1 MPGSPTFHTARRPHS
16 PAPLQRGVPATRPP
30 AGHTPATRRRA
41 AGHPPQRDVPTAR
54 RHCGAASPQCDIPAP
69 GCPRN
74 AAPHGAA
81 PPPGGTP
88 AARRSHSPAPL
99 RSGIPATRHPAAPYP
114 RNTAPCSGAG
124 TLQRPPAGHTPAT
137 RRRAAGHPP
146 QRDVPTA
153 WRPCG
158 AAPPQ
163 PGTVRRCTPAAPQ
176 SPQHSG
182 ASPWRGTLCDAASPR
197 RGIPATR
204 DPRSAVSLRRG
215 IALRRRAPQRCVPC
229 GMASPQHAPPCG
241 TAPLRQGAR
250 RGALRRSASRGL
262 CAGAARPG
270 QDLPHV
276 LCRATDR
283 LVPPARGAAPVGG
296 GAWPGR
302 YSCGSTPARSRPY
315 AYASSSACQ
324 EAAITFSAT
333 PTVDHSPLPS
343 AVETS
348 TRVVD
353 SVPCLPSRMRTL

>member
-1 MPGSPTFHTARRPHS
+1 MRRPTAQH
-16 PAPLQRGVPATRPP
+16 PHRAAPLQRGVP
-30 AGHTPATRRRA
+30 
-41 AGHPPQRDVPTAR
+41 TAR
-54 RHCGAASPQCDIPAP
+54 RPCAVASPQ
-69 GCPRN
+69 R
-74 AAPHGAA
+74 
-81 PPPGGTP
+81 GTLQ
-88 AARRSHSPAPL
+88 RHT
-99 RSGIPATRHPAAPYP
+99 PATRHPAAG
-114 RNTAPCSGAG
+114 RAPCSGP
-124 TLQRPPAGHTPAT
+124 L
-137 RRRAAGHPP
+137 RAIPP
-146 QRDVPTA
+146 QH
-153 WRPCG
+153 G
-158 AAPPQ
+158 A
-163 PGTVRRCTPAAPQ
+163 V
-176 SPQHSG
+176 
-182 ASPWRGTLCDAASPR
+182 R
-197 RGIPATR
+197 RGIPRSGTSPQPGAPAERRPRSPAPCGAVLPQHRNPRSTAGHPRGAAPSATR
-204 DPRSAVSLRRG
+204 HPRDAGPPQRGTPAARCPFGGASPFGAGHRSAASPAAWHPRST
-215 IALRRRAPQRCVPC
+215 P
-229 GMASPQHAPPCG
+229 PPCG